1 VLGEIELYGFPNPAG
16 LSSLG
21 HNLYSATDASGD
33 AIISTPGSEG
43 IGTILQGFV
52 EQSNVDVV
60 EEMVSMIM
68 AQRAY
73 EINSKSIQTADS
85 MLQAANN
92 LKR

>member
-1 VLGEIELYGFPNPAG
+1 
-16 LSSLG
+16 
-21 HNLYSATDASGD
+21 
-33 AIISTPGSEG
+33 
-43 IGTILQGFV
+43 
-52 EQSNVDVV
+52 VDVV